1 MSIKKGRR
9 SWPKE
14 WHMECKLDSTRI
26 MVDAAGTVATFPTLS
41 SLCVGLPTLSLQN
54 DAIVYFLAKI
64 DFSPSQHTACVLAV
78 DMKKETAE
86 QVVEFPAERTYCVA
100 QGYDASRISAYLQ
113 PAPGTKQIH
122 KRPGVPLLKSPSK
135 KHTGDVDAM
144 VE

>member
-1 MSIKKGRR
+1 
-9 SWPKE
+9 
-14 WHMECKLDSTRI
+14 LDSTRI
-26 MVDAAGTVATFPTLS
+26 MVDAARTVATFPTSLSS

-64 DFSPSQHTACVLAV
+64 DFSPSQHTAWVLAV
-78 DMKKETAE
+78 DMENETAE

-113 PAPGTKQIH
+113 PTPGTHQIP

-144 VE
+144 MA